1 MTSTTLTR
9 SRRRNEIWLVLG
21 LALATVLLMRLP
33 LIGLL
38 FYPFQLFGTFVHEL
52 SHGFAALLTGGGFE
66 RFAVHPD
73 LSGVAYVRGGVSW
86 IVASAG
92 YLGSA
97 IFGSALVWLAA
108 RGAPARTVLAGL
120 GITLGLLCLLFVRN
134 LFGIAGGLLLAAA
147 LWFAG
152 RSLSALWAEGLLL
165 FLAVQMML
173 NAVDSLFA
181 LLHISTFGGPHN
193 DAAIMAGL
201 TGIPALFW
209 ALLWTVS
216 AIAILAWSLR
226 RAYRL

>member
-1 MTSTTLTR
+1 MSSTTLTKTQ
-9 SRRRNEIWLVLG
+9 RRNEIWLVIG

-33 LIGLL
+33 LFGLL
-38 FYPFQLFGTFVHEL
+38 FYPFQLFGTFIHEL
-52 SHGFAALLTGGGFE
+52 SHGLAALLTGGGFE

-73 LSGVAYVRGGVSW
+73 LSGVAYTRGGIAL

-97 IFGSALVWLAA
+97 LFGGALVWLAA
-108 RGAPARTVLAGL
+108 RGAPARTVLNWL
-120 GITLGLLCLLFVRN
+120 GIGLGLLCLLFVRN
-134 LFGIAGGLLLAAA
+134 LFGIASGLVLAAG
-147 LWFAG
+147 LWAAG
-152 RSLSALWAEGLLL
+152 RYLSAIWAEGLLL

-173 NAVDSLFA
+173 NAVDSLFG

-209 ALLWTVS
+209 ALLWTFT
-216 AIAILAWSLR
+216 AIAILIWSLR
-226 RAYRL
+226 SAYRL